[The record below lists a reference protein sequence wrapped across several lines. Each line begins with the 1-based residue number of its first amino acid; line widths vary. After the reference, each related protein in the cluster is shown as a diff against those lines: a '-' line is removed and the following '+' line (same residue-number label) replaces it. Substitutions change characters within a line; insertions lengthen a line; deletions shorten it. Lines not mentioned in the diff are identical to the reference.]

1 MQKSL
6 AMTVILLWIGV
17 LCGYGQADS
26 MATRTIVTDEIQ
38 EKYVVSE
45 MDSITTNHV
54 IDQITLQQFVESIP
68 EINASCPIP
77 LFDIFILDSL
87 AFSNPQVGYH
97 VSVNSK
103 DYMQSKEDGA
113 LMILLSRTSH
123 FFKII
128 RRCHL
133 GLTYFVSFKDT
144 AGGTEVVYTPEEISD
159 IFSQKV
165 SKERVLKYFRDVLKE
180 VNKSFPATIDRYM
193 RIDSMTINK
202 GYLLYHYTVFEDK
215 NYNIKMLKKNSAA
228 LKANTINVMLE
239 DNSSL
244 YLNITGCSIMNYG
257 LIFRFAS
264 STNKRK
270 HVDIVFTS
278 EEIDEI
284 EEHRLQWGE

>member
-1 MQKSL
+1 MLKQIAITTL
-6 AMTVILLWIGV
+6 LLWIGV
-17 LCGYGQADS
+17 FYGYGQADS
-26 MATRTIVTDEIQ
+26 LAIHTIVPDEIL
-38 EKYVVSE
+38 EKYVVTE
-45 MDSITTNHV
+45 MDSITV
-54 IDQITLQQFVESIP
+54 ERVQDQIILQQFVESMD
-68 EINASCPIP
+68 EINASCPLP
-77 LFDIFILDSL
+77 MYGNLILDSL
-87 AFSNPQVGYH
+87 SFSNPQVCYH

-103 DYMQSKEDGA
+103 DYTQSKEDGA

-144 AGGTEVVYTPEEISD
+144 EGGKEVVYTPEEISD

-165 SKERVLKYFRDVLKE
+165 PKERVLTYFRDVVKE
-180 VNKSFPATIDRYM
+180 VNKTFPATVDRYM

-202 GYLLYHYTVFEDK
+202 GYMQYQYTVFEDK

-228 LKANTINVMLE
+228 LKANTVNVML
-239 DNSSL
+239 DVNSSL
-244 YLNITGCSIMNYG
+244 YLNITGCSIIDYG
-257 LIFRFAS
+257 LVFRFVS

-270 HVDIVFTS
+270 HFDVVFTP

-284 EEHRLQWGE
+284 EERRQQW

>member
-257 LIFRFAS
+257 LIFRFVS

-270 HVDIVFTS
+270 HVDIVFTP